1 MSTAKNAP
9 RRPPYKAAG
18 AVLLVILAAVT
29 VLIYYQFRGDF
40 SPKTRLTMIASRA
53 GLVMDPGSK
62 VTYNGV
68 EIGKVHD
75 PQFPRCRAQ
84 VLPSVGRQR
93 VFGHRRRQPDGR
105 R

>member
-1 MSTAKNAP
+1 MPP
-9 RRPPYKAAG
+9 RLLDQRGAPPYKTAGLVMVILSAG
-18 AVLLVILAAVT
+18 ALALMYA
-29 VLIYYQFRGDF
+29 QFRGDF
-40 SPKTRLTMIASRA
+40 TSKTPLTMLSQRA
-53 GLVMDPGSK
+53 GLVVDPGSK

-93 VFGHRRRQPDGR
+93 GPR
-105 R
+105 